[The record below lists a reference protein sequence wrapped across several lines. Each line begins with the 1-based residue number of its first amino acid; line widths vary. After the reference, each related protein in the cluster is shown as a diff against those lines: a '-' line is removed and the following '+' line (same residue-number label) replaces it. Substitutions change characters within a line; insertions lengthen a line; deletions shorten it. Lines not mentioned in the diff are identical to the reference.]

1 MFFYFSLYI
10 SQHIISKGKELTIM
24 ALLIVESPAKAKTIG
39 KYLGKEFKVAASF
52 GHVRDLPAKNGSV
65 DPDNNFAIK
74 YEIIEKAEKYVQ
86 ELAKGA
92 SKTSDIYLATDP
104 DREGEAIAWHVV
116 EALKERKA
124 ISKESNIYRVVF
136 NEITKRAVQ
145 EAIKNPRKINMDLVH
160 AQQARRVLDYLVGFN
175 LSPLLWTKLSGSK
188 SAGRVQSVAL
198 RLICEREDEISKFI
212 SQEYW
217 NIKAE
222 MQNSKR
228 EAFFAVLSHYDNK
241 KLEKFDIKNEEEAKN
256 LVKEIESRQY
266 SISTVEH
273 KQVKRNPL
281 PPFITSTLQ
290 QDAVNK
296 LHFSVRNVMRIA
308 QNLYEGIDIGGETVG
323 LITYMRTD
331 GFHIADEA
339 INSIRVSIKLLYG
352 DKYLPQSPR
361 QYVKKVKNA
370 QEAHEAIRPTDINR
384 TPNSI
389 KDYLTPE
396 QFKLYDLIWKRT
408 IASQMESAIL
418 DQVAVEISSADKKV
432 VLRAN
437 GSSLMFDGFYKVY
450 QDDSNSEDEGLLPIM
465 KEGEACKLISTDPKQ
480 HFTQPPPRYSE
491 ASIVKKMEEIGIGR
505 PSTYGTIISVL
516 QDRGY
521 VTLENKRF
529 IPSSRGKIVTIFL
542 KTFFHICV
550 GYDFTALM
558 EEKLDLISN
567 GGADWKE
574 ELGHFWEPFFA
585 HVNSIKQMTHDE
597 VFNSIHD
604 LIIDCFCSEEGKK
617 AVDQKCPECA
627 DGILKLN
634 FGRTGVFLG
643 CSNYPTCNNTK
654 EITDSGDGPRSLGID
669 DTTGQEVLIKKGPY
683 GYYLQ
688 FNSESETEKKKASS
702 IPKDINVNDIDLNTA
717 VQLLSLPKTIGYH
730 PETGKEVKIGLG
742 RFGYYIFYDSRYFSL
757 KKSSKEVLNT
767 QLSEAVQIIA
777 NSPRKELKSLG
788 FYEKGKEVF
797 ICKGRYGFYIKC
809 DKINVALG
817 KDIDVESMDLKQAVE
832 LISNKKA
839 SK

>member
-1 MFFYFSLYI
+1 
-10 SQHIISKGKELTIM
+10 M

-65 DPDNNFAIK
+65 DPDNGFAIK
-74 YEIIEKAEKYVQ
+74 YEIIEKAEKYVK

-116 EALKERKA
+116 EALKEKKA
-124 ISKESNIYRVVF
+124 ITKESNIYRVVF

-145 EAIKNPRKINMDLVH
+145 DAIKNPRKINMDLVQ
-160 AQQARRVLDYLVGFN
+160 AQQARRALDYLVGFN

-198 RLICEREDEISKFI
+198 KLICEREDEISKFI

-217 NIKAE
+217 SIKAE
-222 MQNSKR
+222 MQNSKK
-228 EAFFAVLSHYDNK
+228 EAFFAMLSHYDNK
-241 KLEKFDIKNEEEAKN
+241 KLEKFDIKNEEEAN
-256 LVKEIESRQY
+256 YLVKEIELRQY
-266 SISTVEH
+266 AVSAVER

-296 LHFSVRNVMRIA
+296 LHFSVKNVMRIA

-339 INSIRVSIKLLYG
+339 ISSIRGSIKSLYG
-352 DKYLPQSPR
+352 NKYLPQSPR
-361 QYVKKVKNA
+361 KYVKKVKNA

-384 TPNSI
+384 IPNSI

-432 VLRAN
+432 VLRAS
-437 GSSLMFDGFYKVY
+437 GSSVVFDGFYKVY
-450 QDDSNSEDEGLLPIM
+450 KDDLDSESEGLLPIM
-465 KEGEACKLISTDPKQ
+465 KEGEGCKLVSVDPKQ

-521 VTLENKRF
+521 ATLDNKRF

-542 KTFFHICV
+542 KTFFHIYV

-567 GGADWKE
+567 GHADWKE
-574 ELGHFWEPFFA
+574 ELSNFWIPFFG
-585 HVNSIKQMTHDE
+585 HVNSVKQMTHDE
-597 VFNSIHD
+597 IFSGIHD

-617 AVDQKCPECA
+617 AVDQKCPDCSG
-627 DGILKLN
+627 GILKLN

-643 CSNYPTCNNTK
+643 CSNYPTCNHTK
-654 EITDSGDGPRSLGID
+654 EITDTGDGPKSLGID
-669 DTTGQEVLIKKGPY
+669 DVTGQEVVIKKGPF
-683 GYYLQ
+683 GFYLQ
-688 FNSESETEKKKASS
+688 FNSESEKKKASS
-702 IPKDINVNDIDLNTA
+702 IPKDIDVNNIDLNTA
-717 VQLLSLPKTIGYH
+717 VQLLSLPKIIGYH
-730 PETGKEVKIGLG
+730 PETGKEVKVGLG
-742 RFGYYIFYDSRYFSL
+742 RFGYYIFHDSRYFSL
-757 KKSSKEVLNT
+757 KKSSKEVLDT

-788 FYEKGKEVF
+788 FNEKGKEIF

-817 KDIDVESMDLKQAVE
+817 KDVDIESIDLKQAVE
-832 LISNKKA
+832 LIKNKKT

>member
-1 MFFYFSLYI
+1 
-10 SQHIISKGKELTIM
+10 M

-39 KYLGKEFKVAASF
+39 KYLSKEFKVAASF

-65 DPDNNFAIK
+65 DPDNDFAIK
-74 YEIIEKAEKYVQ
+74 YEIIEKAEKYVK
-86 ELAKGA
+86 ELVKAA
-92 SKTSDIYLATDP
+92 NKTSDIYLATDP
-104 DREGEAIAWHVV
+104 DREGEAIAWHVI

-124 ISKESNIYRVVF
+124 INNKNNIYRVVF
-136 NEITKRAVQ
+136 NEITKKAVQ
-145 EAIKNPRKINMDLVH
+145 AAIKNPREINMDLVH
-160 AQQARRVLDYLVGFN
+160 AQQARRALDYLVGFS

-198 RLICEREDEISKFI
+198 RLICEREDEISKFV

-217 NIKAE
+217 SIKAE
-222 MQNSKR
+222 MQNSKN
-228 EAFFAVLSHYDNK
+228 ENFFAMLSHYDNK
-241 KLEKFDIKNEEEAKN
+241 KLEKFDIKNEEEAKD
-256 LVKEIESRQY
+256 LVKQIESRQY
-266 SISTVEH
+266 AVSTIER

-296 LHFSVRNVMRIA
+296 LNFYVKNVMRIA

-339 INSIRVSIKLLYG
+339 ISSIRQSIKSLYG

-384 TPNSI
+384 TPSSI
-389 KDYLTPE
+389 KNYLTPE
-396 QFKLYDLIWKRT
+396 QFKLYDLIWKRI

-418 DQVAVEISSADKKV
+418 DQVVVEISSTDQKV
-432 VLRAN
+432 ILRAN
-437 GSSLMFDGFYKVY
+437 GSSILFDGFYKVY
-450 QDDSNSEDEGLLPIM
+450 KDDIDTENEGLLPVM
-465 KEGEACKLISTDPKQ
+465 NEGEACKLISTHPKQ

-516 QDRGY
+516 QDREY
-521 VTLENKRF
+521 VTLDNKRF

-542 KTFFHICV
+542 KVFFHNCIE
-550 GYDFTALM
+550 YDFTAQM

-567 GGADWKE
+567 GDADWKK
-574 ELGHFWEPFFA
+574 ELSHFWVPFFA
-585 HVNSIKQMTHDE
+585 HVNSVKQMTHDE
-597 VFNSIHD
+597 VFNGIRD
-604 LIIDCFCSEEGKK
+604 LIIDCFCSEEGKEEIGK
-617 AVDQKCPECA
+617 KCLNCS

-643 CSNYPTCNNTK
+643 CSNYPTCNYTQ
-654 EITDSGDGPRSLGID
+654 EITRNDDVSEYPKSLGLD
-669 DTTGQEVLIKKGPY
+669 DATGQEIMIKKGPY
-683 GYYLQ
+683 GLYLQ
-688 FNSESETEKKKASS
+688 LGSEPEKKKAVS
-702 IPKDINVNDIDLNTA
+702 IPKDVNVNDIDINTA
-717 VQLLSLPKTIGYH
+717 AQLLSLPKTIGQH
-730 PETGKEVKIGLG
+730 PETGKEVKVGLG
-742 RFGYYIFYDSRYFSL
+742 RFGYYIFHDGKYFSL
-757 KKSSKEVLNT
+757 KKNLNGVLST
-767 QLSEAVQIIA
+767 ELDEAVQIIA

-788 FYEKGKEVF
+788 FNEKGKEVF
-797 ICKGRYGFYIKC
+797 ICNGRYGFYIKC
-809 DKINVALG
+809 DKTNVALG
-817 KDIDVESMDLKQAVE
+817 KDADIESIDLKKALE
-832 LISNKKA
+832 LIK
-839 SK
+839 SKLH

>member
-1 MFFYFSLYI
+1 
-10 SQHIISKGKELTIM
+10 M

-65 DPDNNFAIK
+65 DPNNGFAIK
-74 YEIIEKAEKYVQ
+74 YEIIEKAEKYLGQLVK
-86 ELAKGA
+86 EA
-92 SKTSDIYLATDP
+92 SKTADIYLATDP

-124 ISKESNIYRVVF
+124 ISNENNIYRVVF
-136 NEITKRAVQ
+136 NEVTKKAVQ
-145 EAIKNPRKINMDLVH
+145 EAIKNPREINMDLVH
-160 AQQARRVLDYLVGFN
+160 AQQARRALDYLVGFN
-175 LSPLLWTKLSGSK
+175 ISPLLWTKLSGSK
-188 SAGRVQSVAL
+188 SAGRVQSVTL

-222 MQNSKR
+222 MQNSKN
-228 EAFFAVLSHYDNK
+228 EAFFAMLSHYDNK
-241 KLEKFDIKNEEEAKN
+241 KLEKFDIKNEEEAKD
-256 LVKEIESRQY
+256 LVKQIESRQY
-266 SISTVEH
+266 AVKTIEH

-281 PPFITSTLQ
+281 PPFITSSLQ

-296 LHFSVRNVMRIA
+296 LHFYVKNVMRIA

-331 GFHIADEA
+331 GFHIADDA
-339 INSIRVSIKLLYG
+339 ISSIRESIKSLYG

-384 TPNSI
+384 TPRSL

-418 DQVAVEISSADKKV
+418 DQVVVEISSADNQV
-432 VLRAN
+432 ILRAN
-437 GSSLMFDGFYKVY
+437 GSSILFDGFYKVY
-450 QDDSNSEDEGLLPIM
+450 QDNIEDANEGLLPIM
-465 KEGEACKLISTDPKQ
+465 KEGEACKLISVDPKQ

-491 ASIVKKMEEIGIGR
+491 ASLVKKMEEIGIGR
-505 PSTYGTIISVL
+505 PSTYAAIISVL
-516 QDRGY
+516 QDREY
-521 VTLENKRF
+521 VTLDNKRF

-542 KTFFHICV
+542 KVFFHRCV
-550 GYDFTALM
+550 EYDFTAQM

-567 GGADWKE
+567 GHADWKK
-574 ELGHFWEPFFA
+574 ELDHFWVPFFD
-585 HVNSIKQMTHDE
+585 HVSSVKQMTHDE
-597 VFNSIHD
+597 VFSGIHD
-604 LIIDCFCSEEGKK
+604 LIIDWFCSEEGKK
-617 AVDQKCPECA
+617 YVDTKCPICS

-634 FGRTGVFLG
+634 FGRGGVFLG
-643 CSNYPTCNNTK
+643 CSNYPTCHHTK
-654 EITDSGDGPRSLGID
+654 EIVNTNGASEYPKSLGVD
-669 DTTGQEVLIKKGPY
+669 DVTGQEVLIKKGPY
-683 GYYLQ
+683 GLYVQLS
-688 FNSESETEKKKASS
+688 SESEKKKIVS
-702 IPKDINVNDIDLNTA
+702 IPKDINVNDVDLNTA
-717 VQLLSLPKTIGYH
+717 TKLLSLPKVIGEH
-730 PETGKEVKIGLG
+730 PETGKEVKVGLG
-742 RFGYYIFYDSRYFSL
+742 RFGYYIFCDGKYFSL
-757 KKSSKEVLNT
+757 KKGFNEVLSTELN
-767 QLSEAVQIIA
+767 EAVQIIA

-788 FYEKGKEVF
+788 FNEKGKEIF

-809 DKINVALG
+809 EKINVALG
-817 KDIDVESMDLKQAVE
+817 KDVDVESIDLKKALE
-832 LISNKKA
+832 LIKNKTGK
-839 SK
+839 